1 MTTADL
7 APGEELTFYS
17 REGEN
22 TCTRSI
28 HRKDFLPFRPDNRV
42 LDKLDGGLVQSDQV
56 SLIRICVPANA
67 NQYNSKEKYKILLLL
82 LIVKV
87 FANTNANTFT
97 STRSYFYF

>member
-22 TCTRSI
+22 TCNCTGSI
-28 HRKDFLPFRPDNRV
+28 HVQLFNKDFLPFRSNNRV

-56 SLIRICVPANA
+56 SLIKMCISANA
-67 NQYNSKEKYKILLLL
+67 NQYNSRDKYKILLLL
-82 LIVKV
+82 LIFKV
-87 FANTNANTFT
+87 FAMC
-97 STRSYFYF
+97 RPV

>member
-1 MTTADL
+1 MQNMFSQNSKVTTADL

-28 HRKDFLPFRPDNRV
+28 HRKDLPPFRPDNRV

-56 SLIRICVPANA
+56 SLIKMCISANA
-67 NQYNSKEKYKILLLL
+67 NQYNSREKYKILFLL

-87 FANTNANTFT
+87 FAMC
-97 STRSYFYF
+97 RPV